1 MPQGDPAAYEQ
12 MSDEELEASLQEQ
25 LGAIGGLAADLPE
38 EGEAPL
44 PEEAEVE
51 AELPP
56 ELVEEAPAGS
66 PAPEEAVAALGEIL
80 SQGPATPGEVLELL
94 QERGFDI
101 VKSAP
106 EEVEVEMD
114 LDAPLSDLR
123 GPAIEKALGG
133 AA

>member
-1 MPQGDPAAYEQ
+1 MPQDNPAAYDQ

-25 LGAIGGLAADLPE
+25 LGAIGSLAEGLPE
-38 EGEAPL
+38 EG
-44 PEEAEVE
+44 AEVATDAVAE
-51 AELPP
+51 ELPM
-56 ELVEEAPAGS
+56 EEVIEEAPAGS
-66 PAPEEAVAALGEIL
+66 ASPEEAVAALGEIL

-106 EEVEVEMD
+106 MEEEVEMD
-114 LDAPLSDLR
+114 ISAPLSELR

-133 AA
+133 AL

>member
-1 MPQGDPAAYEQ
+1 MA
-12 MSDEELEASLQEQ
+12 EEL
-25 LGAIGGLAADLPE
+25 PME
-38 EGEAPL
+38 E
-44 PEEAEVE
+44 VI
-51 AELPP
+51 
-56 ELVEEAPAGS
+56 EEAPADS

-80 SQGPATPGEVLELL
+80 AQGPATPGEVLELL

-114 LDAPLSDLR
+114 IDAPLSELR

-133 AA
+133 AF